1 MLPSLNITQLR
12 AALCAITKDKREG
25 KKEHA
30 IVHDFVIV
38 TKSRGYS
45 VDGSFYWPPPEWDYL
60 DVKFAF
66 SRLLRR
72 IRKRTSRDIKDT
84 RPHGRAFEDNDLSF
98 ARECGGPNRKTYF
111 LFFSNPSF
119 SFFFYIFLFRQC
131 LFYFS
136 FYFSFYPFFS
146 FHAFPLLYTAAPKYL
161 EFKRPSQGGKSLSTS
176 RLFSIKYGNY
186 IMLFLFKTF

>member
-1 MLPSLNITQLR
+1 MPPSLNITQLR

-119 SFFFYIFLFRQC
+119 SFFSI
-131 LFYFS
+131 YFS
-136 FYFSFYPFFS
+136 FGSASFTFLFTFLSIRFFHFTPFRCFTPPPRNIS
-146 FHAFPLLYTAAPKYL
+146 NLNVHRKSENRYRLVAYLVLNTAAI
-161 EFKRPSQGGKSLSTS
+161 S
-176 RLFSIKYGNY
+176 
-186 IMLFLFKTF
+186 